1 MPRLADAATLCTSE
15 LAPSIY
21 RHAPGL
27 GSLLRLAVELAEVR
41 VTVYDGTLEPPVIRP
56 YSLGR
61 GCGWGLRLVAEPA
74 DDRGT
79 SRGAPLGLGGAECKG
94 VWFTLGT

>member
-15 LAPSIY
+15 LAPSMY

-56 YSLGR
+56 HSLGR
-61 GCGWGLRLVAEPA
+61 GCGRGLRLVAEPA